1 MQRAENS
8 TQLDI
13 IGHKTD
19 GHALTK
25 ADGYY
30 AVGNH
35 QQPKMTTA
43 GWKIYVEFTDGTT
56 AWLPLKD
63 VKESNPIELAEYAIL
78 NRIDD
83 EPAFKWWVSLVIRKR
98 NQMVNKVKGKYWQT
112 THKFGI

>member
-1 MQRAENS
+1 M
-8 TQLDI
+8 
-13 IGHKTD
+13 
-19 GHALTK
+19 TK
-25 ADGYY
+25 EDGYY

-63 VKESNPIELAEYAIL
+63 VKESNLIELAEYAIL

-83 EPAFKWWVSLVIRKR
+83 KLAFKWWVSLVIRKR
-98 NQMVNKVKGKYWQT
+98 N
-112 THKFGI
+112 